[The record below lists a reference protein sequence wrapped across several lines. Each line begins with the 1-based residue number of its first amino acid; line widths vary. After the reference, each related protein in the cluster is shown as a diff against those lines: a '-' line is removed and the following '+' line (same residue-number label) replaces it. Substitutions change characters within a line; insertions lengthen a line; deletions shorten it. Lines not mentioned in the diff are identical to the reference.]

1 MALNFEFFRYD
12 EDDYYAVV
20 SRDNLIFSRDRRIFV
35 SDSSILF
42 SEAALSLSVGGM
54 GRLYGSIPTAALTDG
69 VYVVRIYRGSY
80 ASPSIYDEI
89 VSMGTTGWSSI
100 TLSQIDPS
108 NLDSISPII
117 SYDSVSTRNYSIKMN
132 GAFVGSVAPEI
143 GLAEMFVYP
152 SKNKSKVSIAVNPR
166 IAGINYNYISIRTN
180 DANRTILQGFSVV
193 DSGGIIE
200 SEFVMNNLAIGSIL
214 NGNFLL
220 VLSQGPNTALRIG
233 GNPENKI
240 TANLAATVSLSAQ
253 RTAPSTGISF
263 RTF

>member
-1 MALNFEFFRYD
+1 MHFEFFRYD

-35 SDSSILF
+35 SDSSISF
-42 SEAALSLSVGGM
+42 SEAALPLSVGGM
-54 GRLYGSIPTAALTDG
+54 GRLYGSVPTTALTDG

-80 ASPSIYDEI
+80 SSPSIYDEI

-100 TLSQIDPS
+100 TSSQIDPS

-117 SYDSVSTRNYSIKMN
+117 SYDSINTRNYSIRMN
-132 GAFVGSVAPEI
+132 GALVGSTASEI

-152 SKNKSKVSIAVNPR
+152 SKNKSKVSISVNPR
-166 IAGINYNYISIRTN
+166 TAGLSYSYMSIRTN
-180 DANRTILQGFSVV
+180 DGNRTLLQGFSVT
-193 DSGGIIE
+193 DNGGTIE
-200 SEFVMNNLAIGSIL
+200 SEFVMNSSSVGSIL
-214 NGNFLL
+214 SGNFLL

-240 TANLAATVSLSAQ
+240 INNLAATVSLSAQ
-253 RTAPSTGISF
+253 RTAPSTGVSF